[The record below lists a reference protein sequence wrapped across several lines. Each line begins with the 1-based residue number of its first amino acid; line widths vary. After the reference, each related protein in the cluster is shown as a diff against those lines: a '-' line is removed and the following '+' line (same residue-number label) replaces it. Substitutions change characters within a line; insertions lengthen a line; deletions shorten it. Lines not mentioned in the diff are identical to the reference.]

1 MNRSTVGSL
10 VALAEARAPYLRGPW
25 RAVDTRMMK
34 WIGFSSVSLVALLA
48 SACARGPNVGSGEL
62 PLRRVVVYRNGVG
75 YFERSGQ
82 VDDERV
88 SFAMRQRMVGD
99 FLASLAVIERG
110 GSSVR
115 SASFPLEVEEL
126 ESPSPEKPVSAAGGV
141 TSQKGPVAPPTK
153 PDPDAMRDV
162 VLHLDGKEHDL
173 AIGYLSE
180 TPVWRP
186 SYRVVVSA
194 DGKADLQAWGI
205 VQNLS
210 GEDWN
215 DVSLSLVAGAPLA
228 FQSTLGTPVIPQR
241 PIVTDQ
247 GEVVAVVPV
256 GVTSLD
262 QSRQAAPE
270 VQPPA
275 PAPAPDA
282 AEEAQER
289 DEDAAAGRA
298 ASGGVGNAADGAK
311 RLSKRGITLESAA
324 SSPPPPMAPR
334 PVAQAMI
341 SAPRRLSDLAAV
353 AVEAGTTRY
362 DIPYPVSV
370 PNDSATMVLLTSER
384 VPGEAVLLFAPEP
397 GVHDSQAHP
406 FRVARFKNSTPGLLE
421 RGPIAVFEKASFL
434 GQGMLEPLPPRATA
448 TVPFALERSVAV
460 TSERTSDQ
468 QGARLYR
475 IEAGQ
480 LFIERDAVERTRY
493 RIDNGADRGSKLLVK
508 HPRQR
513 GSRLFKP
520 PVGTEDNLATLT
532 ALVPVTL
539 PPRGKSELLVDER
552 HANQQSIDWLHPLA
566 DDAVKAYLADTRAH
580 PGASQKL
587 RDAWVIRDALRRA
600 LDEHEKISNERN
612 ELERLSDETRR
623 NLRAIEKNP
632 QAGDLRQKLTKR
644 LSDASVRMDAITKRA
659 IELKLSIDE
668 QQVRF
673 RDAVRDLKID
683 APLPVK
689 D

>member
-1 MNRSTVGSL
+1 
-10 VALAEARAPYLRGPW
+10 
-25 RAVDTRMMK
+25 MK
-34 WIGFSSVSLVALLA
+34 WIGLFSLSLALA
-48 SACARGPNVGSGEL
+48 GCARGPNVGSGDL

-75 YFERSGQ
+75 YFERSGH

-88 SFAMRQRMVGD
+88 TFAMRQRMVGD

-115 SASFPLEVEEL
+115 SASFPLEVEDRQQ
-126 ESPSPEKPVSAAGGV
+126 PAPDQPVSPAG
-141 TSQKGPVAPPTK
+141 SQSLAPPKAPTQPKK

-173 AIGYLSE
+173 AVGYLAE

-210 GEDWN
+210 GEDWV

-247 GEVVAVVPV
+247 GEVVMVVPT

-262 QSRQAAPE
+262 QSGRDVAPSE
-270 VQPPA
+270 PA
-275 PAPAPDA
+275 PSGAPAVEQAMSEEAAADRDEAVGNRFTGGVA
-282 AEEAQER
+282 AEQSR
-289 DEDAAAGRA
+289 RMKK
-298 ASGGVGNAADGAK
+298 SADGAGTI
-311 RLSKRGITLESAA
+311 STPASAQA
-324 SSPPPPMAPR
+324 AAPPPMAPR
-334 PVAQAMI
+334 PAPTL

-353 AVEAGTTRY
+353 ALEGGTTRY

-370 PNDSATMVLLTSER
+370 PNDSATMVLLTSQR
-384 VPGEAVLLFAPEP
+384 VPGEAVLLFAPEA
-397 GVHDSQAHP
+397 GVLDSQAHP

-434 GQGMLEPLPPRATA
+434 GQGMLDPLPPRATA

-460 TSERTSDQ
+460 RSERTSDQ
-468 QGARLYR
+468 QGARLHR
-475 IEAGQ
+475 VEGGQ
-480 LFIERDAVERTRY
+480 LFIERDAVQRTVY
-493 RIDNGADRGSKLLVK
+493 RIDNGGDRAAKILIK
-508 HPRQR
+508 HPRMP

-520 PVGTEDNLATLT
+520 PAQTEDNLATLT
-532 ALVPVTL
+532 ALVPASL
-539 PPRGKSELLVDER
+539 AARGKSELTVDER
-552 HANQQSIDWLHPLA
+552 HPNHQAIDWLEPLA
-566 DDAVKAYLADTRAH
+566 DDAVKAYLADPRAN
-580 PGASQKL
+580 PGHAQKL
-587 RDAWVIRDALRRA
+587 RDAWVVRDVLRRG
-600 LDEHEKISNERN
+600 LDEFEKLTNERG

-632 QAGDLRQKLTKR
+632 QAADLRQKLTRR
-644 LSDASVRMDAITKRA
+644 LNDSSARVDAITKRT
-659 IELKLSIDE
+659 IELKLQIDE

-673 RDAVRDLKID
+673 RDAVRDVKID

>member
-1 MNRSTVGSL
+1 
-10 VALAEARAPYLRGPW
+10 
-25 RAVDTRMMK
+25 MK
-34 WIGFSSVSLVALLA
+34 WIGLFSISLALA
-48 SACARGPNVGSGEL
+48 GCARGPNVGSGDL

-75 YFERSGQ
+75 YFERSGH

-88 SFAMRQRMVGD
+88 TFAMRQRMVGD

-115 SASFPLEVEEL
+115 SASFPLEVEDREPHAPDL
-126 ESPSPEKPVSAAGGV
+126 PAPVSGSV
-141 TSQKGPVAPPTK
+141 VPAPPNSPAPPKK

-173 AIGYLSE
+173 AVGYLAE

-210 GEDWN
+210 GEDW
-215 DVSLSLVAGAPLA
+215 VGIWLSLVAGAPLA

-241 PIVTDQ
+241 PIVTDE
-247 GEVVAVVPV
+247 GEVVQVVPT

-262 QSRQAAPE
+262 QSDRDVAPSEPAPSAAPADGQE
-270 VQPPA
+270 ENVQRA
-275 PAPAPDA
+275 HAVLSDES
-282 AEEAQER
+282 AEEATSDQPR
-289 DEDAAAGRA
+289 RMKKSAAARGSVGGGMMTTPTSA
-298 ASGGVGNAADGAK
+298 PASA
-311 RLSKRGITLESAA
+311 
-324 SSPPPPMAPR
+324 PPPMAPPR
-334 PVAQAMI
+334 PEPTL

-370 PNDSATMVLLTSER
+370 PNDSATMVLLTSQR

-397 GVHDSQAHP
+397 GVLDSYAHP

-421 RGPIAVFEKASFL
+421 RGPIAVFERASFL
-434 GQGMLEPLPPRATA
+434 GQGMLDPLPPRATA
-448 TVPFALERSVAV
+448 TVPFALERGVAV
-460 TSERTSDQ
+460 SSERTGNQ

-475 IEAGQ
+475 VEAGQ
-480 LFIERDAVERTRY
+480 LFIERDAVHRTTY
-493 RIDNGADRGSKLLVK
+493 RIDNGAGRPGKLLVK
-508 HPRQR
+508 HPRMP

-520 PVGTEDNLATLT
+520 PAETEDNLATLT
-532 ALVPVTL
+532 ALVPVVL
-539 PPRGKSELLVDER
+539 AARGKSELVIDER
-552 HANQQSIDWLHPLA
+552 HAGQQAIDWLEPLA
-566 DDAVKAYLADTRAH
+566 DDAVKAYLADPRAN
-580 PGASQKL
+580 PVQAQKL
-587 RDAWVIRDALRRA
+587 RDAWSVRDVLRRG
-600 LDEHEKISNERN
+600 LDEFQKLSNERG

-632 QAGDLRQKLTKR
+632 QAADLRQKLTRR
-644 LSDASVRMDAITKRA
+644 LTESSARVDAITKRT
-659 IELKLSIDE
+659 IELKLQIDE

-673 RDAVRDLKID
+673 RDAIRDVKID

>member
-1 MNRSTVGSL
+1 
-10 VALAEARAPYLRGPW
+10 
-25 RAVDTRMMK
+25 MK
-34 WIGFSSVSLVALLA
+34 RIGFLSLWLVLA
-48 SACARGPNVGSGEL
+48 GCARGPNVGSGEL

-75 YFERSGQ
+75 YFERSGH

-88 SFAMRQRMVGD
+88 TFAMRQRMVGD

-115 SASFPLEVEEL
+115 SASFPLEVEDRE
-126 ESPSPEKPVSAAGGV
+126 PPAPDQPVPVSG
-141 TSQKGPVAPPTK
+141 SEPLAPPKVPAPPKK
-153 PDPDAMRDV
+153 PDPEAMRDV

-173 AIGYLSE
+173 TVGYLSE

-210 GEDWN
+210 GEDWV

-247 GEVVAVVPV
+247 GEVVLVVPT

-262 QSRQAAPE
+262 QSGRDVAAPE
-270 VQPPA
+270 PAAKAA
-275 PAPAPDA
+275 PAMEQAVSD
-282 AEEAQER
+282 EALADR
-289 DEDAAAGRA
+289 DEAREES
-298 ASGGVGNAADGAK
+298 ASGDGKALDQPK
-311 RLSKRGITLESAA
+311 RMSKRALNAQSAPA
-324 SSPPPPMAPR
+324 SASAPPPMAPR
-334 PVAQAMI
+334 PAPPAPSL

-353 AVEAGTTRY
+353 ALEAGTTRY

-370 PNDSATMVLLTSER
+370 PNDSATMVLLTSQR

-397 GVHDSQAHP
+397 GVLDSQAHP

-434 GQGMLEPLPPRATA
+434 GQGMLDPLPPRATA

-460 TSERTSDQ
+460 NSERTSDQ

-475 IEAGQ
+475 IEGGQ
-480 LFIERDAVERTRY
+480 LFIERDAVERTVY
-493 RIDNGADRGSKLLVK
+493 RIDNGADRPGKLLVK
-508 HPRQR
+508 HPRLP
-513 GSRLFKP
+513 GARLFKP
-520 PVGTEDNLATLT
+520 PAQTEDNLATLT
-532 ALVPVTL
+532 ALVPVSL
-539 PPRGKSELLVDER
+539 VARGKSELVVDER
-552 HANQQSIDWLHPLA
+552 HASQQAIDWLQPLA
-566 DDAVKAYLADTRAH
+566 DDAIKAYLADPRGN
-580 PGASQKL
+580 PGLAQKL
-587 RDAWVIRDALRRA
+587 RDAWAIRDVLRRG
-600 LDEHEKISNERN
+600 LDEFEKLANERN

-632 QAGDLRQKLTKR
+632 QAADLRQKLTRR
-644 LSDASVRMDAITKRA
+644 LTDSSARLDAITKRT
-659 IELKLSIDE
+659 IELKLQIDE

-673 RDAVRDLKID
+673 RDAVRDLKLD